1 MNINAFKC
9 PVRGMLIYVGQS
21 LAATWRL
28 EEAVPTDVDQTTLYP
43 AFDFSGHLQMAIRT
57 NNSANL
63 KAVISCNLKA
73 EQSQMFQMIMKKVPT
88 RLQIR

>member
-28 EEAVPTDVDQTTLYP
+28 EEAVPTDADATSLYP

-63 KAVISCNLKA
+63 KAVISK
-73 EQSQMFQMIMKKVPT
+73 QSNHK
-88 RLQIR
+88 